1 MSVLPEGWGLVVDP
15 SVQTFRHGTV
25 MAGGH
30 PGRIMTCTPA
40 GVRALAT
47 LTSPSGLGSLH
58 DNGSLRDKGDA
69 GGDLAAR
76 TLAGRLV
83 DAGMA
88 HPRPPARPARSGAS
102 SGTQRSLT
110 IIVPAFGRPET
121 LARCL
126 ASLGREHPVLVV
138 DDASPDGAAIAEVCR
153 LHGATLE
160 RRTVN
165 GGPGASR
172 STGLALS
179 ASELVAFVDSDTVVP
194 EGWLDGL
201 TWCFD
206 DPTVG
211 AVAPRIR
218 PVGSSHAGRS
228 SVLQRF
234 LAERSPLDLGPLEGP
249 VGPRRQVRYL
259 PTAALVVRRRALE
272 EVEGFDSSLRVGED
286 VDLLWRLSDAG
297 WQIRY
302 LPDLIVEHAEP
313 NSWRRTLARR
323 FRYGTSAGPL
333 AVKHPGRL
341 APVEL
346 APLPTIAAVGI
357 LASQPLIAGLAAST
371 SAVRLVRAVRPSGIP
386 TRTAVAWAIRSVGW
400 TIVGMGRAST
410 LVAAPALVGIAV
422 SGRRG
427 RRAAVA
433 MAAAPALVEWVN
445 RRPDLDPVRWA
456 AACLADDAAYG
467 AGVWWGALRHRTLG
481 PMLPA
486 RTTRS

>member
-1 MSVLPEGWGLVVDP
+1 VAEL
-15 SVQTFRHGTV
+15 
-25 MAGGH
+25 
-30 PGRIMTCTPA
+30 
-40 GVRALAT
+40 
-47 LTSPSGLGSLH
+47 
-58 DNGSLRDKGDA
+58 
-69 GGDLAAR
+69 
-76 TLAGRLV
+76 
-83 DAGMA
+83 
-88 HPRPPARPARSGAS
+88 SGAS
-102 SGTQRSLT
+102 RGIPPSLT
-110 IIVPAFGRPET
+110 IIVPAFGRPEA
-121 LARCL
+121 LERCL
-126 ASLGREHPVLVV
+126 ASLGHDHPVLVV
-138 DDASPDGAAIAEVCR
+138 DDASPDGAAVAEVCR
-153 LHGATLE
+153 VHGATLE
-160 RRTVN
+160 RRTGN

-172 STGLALS
+172 ATGLANS

-194 EGWLDGL
+194 DGWLDGL

-218 PVGSSHAGRS
+218 PAGSGHPGKA

-234 LAERSPLDLGPLEGP
+234 LAERSPLDLGPHEGP

-302 LPDLIVEHAEP
+302 LPEVIVAHAEP
-313 NSWRRTLARR
+313 SSWRQTLARR

-333 AVKHPGRL
+333 AVRHPGRL

-357 LASQPLIAGLAAST
+357 LASQPLIAGLATAM
-371 SAVRLVRAVRPSGIP
+371 SAVRLVRAVQPSGIP
-386 TRTAVAWAIRSVGW
+386 ARTAVAWSGRSVGW
-400 TIVGMGRAST
+400 TVVGLGRAST
-410 LVAAPALVGIAV
+410 LVAAPALLGIAA

-433 MAAAPALVEWVN
+433 LALVPALVEWVS

-467 AGVWWGALRHRTLG
+467 AGVWWGSLGQRTLG
-481 PMLPA
+481 PVLPA
-486 RTTRS
+486 RSPRS